1 MLKLP
6 PNLDSPSFSDCTAP
20 FIAQI
25 VTDATAGAGADPETF
40 VQRGI
45 CLEYKQI
52 PC

>member
-25 VTDATAGAGADPETF
+25 VTDATTGAGADAATF

>member
-1 MLKLP
+1 MLPLP
-6 PNLDSPSFSDCTAP
+6 PNLDSVSFLDCTAP

-25 VTDATAGAGADPETF
+25 VTNNIPGDGANADMK